1 MRSAHLGWSAVR
13 ETLLKDLSHRI
24 VADVSSPAEAVKE
37 AGALHPDEALI
48 ALDPSANATSEVVER
63 ICAVSAG
70 TKVVVLG
77 SGEDVQKLPALLR
90 AGAAGFL
97 SWNELDEVNFPKALQ
112 AIESGLWVGTPAAIA
127 ELEPP
132 EGGIAEE
139 SRPEQLTEREWAMV
153 KGLAEGKKLEEIGQQ
168 LDRAPRTMLDVS
180 KGLKQKTGGRT
191 LYQALA
197 TALGWARRRGPE

>member
-37 AGALHPDEALI
+37 AGALQPDEALI

-77 SGEDVQKLPALLR
+77 SGEDVEKVAR
-90 AGAAGFL
+90 AA
-97 SWNELDEVNFPKALQ
+97 SRR
-112 AIESGLWVGTPAAIA
+112 SGRISR
-127 ELEPP
+127 LE
-132 EGGIAEE
+132 
-139 SRPEQLTEREWAMV
+139 
-153 KGLAEGKKLEEIGQQ
+153 
-168 LDRAPRTMLDVS
+168 
-180 KGLKQKTGGRT
+180 
-191 LYQALA
+191 
-197 TALGWARRRGPE
+197 